1 LRYIALMWFFEA
13 EEDERDIEKEEELFS
28 IIPNTEESDD
38 FAGLSRLYEDLE
50 DEIEDL
56 DF

>member
-1 LRYIALMWFFEA
+1 MWFFEA

-50 DEIEDL
+50 DEVEDL